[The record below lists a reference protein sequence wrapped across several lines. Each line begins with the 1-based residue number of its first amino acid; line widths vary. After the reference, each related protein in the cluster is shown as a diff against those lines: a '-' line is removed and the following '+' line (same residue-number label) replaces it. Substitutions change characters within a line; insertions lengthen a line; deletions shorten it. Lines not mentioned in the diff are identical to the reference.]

1 MGASSGSGES
11 RGFGLLHEKVQ
22 KWIWAQKWTD
32 LRDIQER
39 AICPVLAA
47 DKDII
52 IRAATAAGKT
62 EAAFL
67 PACSSLAHAPAES
80 IGILYIS
87 PLKALINDQH
97 RRLLGLCDVLELPL
111 TPWHGDVLQSVK
123 NKQCRN
129 PRGVVLITPESL
141 ESLLLNRGA
150 WCHTAFADLR
160 YVIIDEFHAFL
171 GSERGRQLQS
181 LLHRLEFLLG
191 RIVPR
196 VALSATLGD
205 MEQVAEALRPR
216 KVFPYEII
224 SSAASQ
230 SDVKIQ
236 VRGYREPAGNDCDQ
250 PGAFEHVTEDLF
262 RLLRGRSHLIFAN
275 SRKQTEEVAVA
286 LADRCAQQN
295 VPNEFFPH
303 HGSLSKELREGL
315 EKRLQEDRLP
325 TSAACTMTLELGI
338 DIGHVDSIAQVTAP
352 HSVSSLR
359 QRLGRSGRR
368 GEASILRM
376 FITENELTDKNH
388 VTDRLR
394 METFQCVAMINLLLK
409 KWCEPADVGQYHFST
424 LVQQVL
430 SVIGY
435 YGGVRADQLWN
446 LLCGTGPFGNVDQKI
461 LAVLLKALGAQELL
475 TQTQDGM
482 LVLGVRGER
491 MVEHFTFYTAF
502 NTPEEYRLE
511 HEDKALGSIPVTMP
525 LAIGQLVLFAGKR
538 WEVLHVAEEEK
549 RISLKPAKGGRP
561 PRFDGQGQVLHD
573 VIRQEMYALYRS
585 EYEPVFCN
593 KEALSMFE
601 EGRRCFRDLKLGV
614 SSLFQQGNTVHIFP
628 WLGDKTVNTITVVL
642 REAGLKAD
650 SFGGVIDVRDTD
662 INACITTIQSVISSP
677 RPTAWELAESIP
689 NTFSEKHDA
698 LIPKELRDL
707 NYGAKF
713 FDVDGAWRWFSTIS
727 IL

>member
-1 MGASSGSGES
+1 MGASSVSSGFS
-11 RGFGLLHEKVQ
+11 LLHEKVQ
-22 KWIWAQKWTD
+22 RWIWARKWTE

-39 AICPVLAA
+39 AITPVLAG

-52 IRAATAAGKT
+52 ISAATAAGKT

-67 PACSSLAHAPAES
+67 PACSSLARTPAKS

-87 PLKALINDQH
+87 PLKALINDQY
-97 RRLLGLCDVLELPL
+97 RRLLSLCDALELPL
-111 TPWHGDVLQSVK
+111 TPWHGDVLPSAK
-123 NKQCRN
+123 NKRLRDPQ
-129 PRGVVLITPESL
+129 GIVLITPESL

-191 RIVPR
+191 KIVPR

-205 MEQVAEALRPR
+205 MEQVADALRPH

-224 SSAASQ
+224 TSVASQ
-230 SDVKIQ
+230 NDVKIQ
-236 VRGYREPAGNDCDQ
+236 IRGYREPAGDDHDR
-250 PGAFEHVTEDLF
+250 PGAFERIIEDLF
-262 RLLRGRSHLIFAN
+262 RLLRGKSHLIFAN
-275 SRKQTEEVAVA
+275 SRKRTEEVAVA
-286 LADRCAQQN
+286 LADACAQHN

-376 FITENELTDKNH
+376 FITENELTDKSH

-409 KWCEPADVGQYHFST
+409 KWYEPAEAGQFHFST

-430 SVIGY
+430 SVVGY
-435 YGGVRADQLWN
+435 YGGVRADQLWS
-446 LLCGTGPFGNVDQKI
+446 LLCGTGPFGNVEQKI
-461 LAVLLKALGAQELL
+461 LAVLLRALGAQELL
-475 TQTQDGM
+475 TQTHDGL

-491 MVEHFTFYTAF
+491 MVENFTFYSAF

-511 HEDKALGSIPVTMP
+511 HEGRALGAIPVTMP
-525 LAIGQLVLFAGKR
+525 LTVGQLILFAGRR
-538 WEVLHVAEEEK
+538 WEVLQVAEEQK

-573 VIRQEMYALYRS
+573 VIRQEMRALYQS
-585 EYEPVFCN
+585 EYQPVFCN
-593 KEALSMFE
+593 QEALSLFE
-601 EGRRCFRDLKLGV
+601 EGRRCYRELELDAASIVQLG
-614 SSLFQQGNTVHIFP
+614 STIHIFP
-628 WLGDKTVNTITVVL
+628 WLGDKIVNTITVVL
-642 REAGLKAD
+642 RNSGLKAD
-650 SFGGVIDVRDTD
+650 SFGGVIDIRNAD
-662 INACITTIQSVISSP
+662 INAFNTSVQSALASP
-677 RPTAWELAESIP
+677 PPTAWQLAESIP
-689 NTFSEKHDA
+689 NTFTEKHDA

-727 IL
+727 T

>member
-1 MGASSGSGES
+1 MSVSSGSS
-11 RGFGLLHEKVQ
+11 GFNLLHEKVQ
-22 KWIWAQKWTD
+22 RWIWAQKWTE

-39 AICPVLAA
+39 AITPVLAGG
-47 DKDII
+47 KDII
-52 IRAATAAGKT
+52 ISAATAAGKT

-67 PACSSLAHAPAES
+67 PACSSLAHAPAKS

-87 PLKALINDQH
+87 PLKALINDQY
-97 RRLLGLCDVLELPL
+97 RRLLSLCDALELPL
-111 TPWHGDVLQSVK
+111 TPWHGDVLQSAK
-123 NKQCRN
+123 NKQLRD
-129 PRGVVLITPESL
+129 PLGIVLITPESL

-191 RIVPR
+191 KTVPR

-205 MEQVAEALRPR
+205 MEQVADALRPH

-224 SSAASQ
+224 SSAALQ

-236 VRGYREPAGNDCDQ
+236 VRGYCEPAGDDCDR
-250 PGAFEHVTEDLF
+250 PGAFERVTEDLF
-262 RLLRGRSHLIFAN
+262 RLLRGKSHLIFAN
-275 SRKQTEEVAVA
+275 SRKRTEEVAVA
-286 LADRCAQQN
+286 LADSCAQHN

-338 DIGHVDSIAQVTAP
+338 DIGHVDSIAQITAP

-376 FITENELTDKNH
+376 FITENELTNKSH

-409 KWCEPADVGQYHFST
+409 KWYEPADAGQFHFST

-430 SVIGY
+430 SVVGY
-435 YGGVRADQLWN
+435 YGGVRADQLWS
-446 LLCGTGPFGNVDQKI
+446 LLCGTGPFGNVEQKMF
-461 LAVLLKALGAQELL
+461 AALLRALGAQELL
-475 TQTQDGM
+475 TQTHDGL

-491 MVEHFTFYTAF
+491 MVEHFTFYSAF

-511 HEDKALGSIPVTMP
+511 HEGRALGSIPVTMP
-525 LAIGQLVLFAGKR
+525 LTVGQLILFAGKR
-538 WEVLHVAEEEK
+538 WEVLQVAEEEK

-573 VIRQEMYALYRS
+573 VIRKEMRALYQS
-585 EYEPVFCN
+585 EYQPVFCN
-593 KEALSMFE
+593 QEALSLFE
-601 EGRRCFRDLKLGV
+601 EGRRCYRELELDAASMVQLG
-614 SSLFQQGNTVHIFP
+614 STVHIFP
-628 WLGDKTVNTITVVL
+628 WLGDKAVNTITVVL
-642 REAGLKAD
+642 RNAGLKAD
-650 SFGGVIDVRDTD
+650 SFGGVIDVRDAD
-662 INACITTIQSVISSP
+662 VNACKTSVQAVLASP
-677 RPTAWELAESIP
+677 QPTAWQLAESIP
-689 NTFSEKHDA
+689 NTFTEKHDA

-727 IL
+727 T

>member
-1 MGASSGSGES
+1 MGASSRSGES

-22 KWIWAQKWTD
+22 RWIWAQKWTD

-52 IRAATAAGKT
+52 ISAATAAGKT

-67 PACSSLAHAPAES
+67 PACSSLAHAPTES

-87 PLKALINDQH
+87 PLKALINDQY

-111 TPWHGDVLQSVK
+111 TPWHGDVLQSAK
-123 NKQCRN
+123 HKQFRN

-141 ESLLLNRGA
+141 ESLLLNRGT

-224 SSAASQ
+224 SSTASQ

-236 VRGYREPAGNDCDQ
+236 VRGYREPAGDDCDQ

-376 FITENELTDKNH
+376 FITENELTDKSH

-446 LLCGTGPFGNVDQKI
+446 LLCGTGPFGNVEQKI
-461 LAVLLKALGAQELL
+461 FAVLLKALGVQELL
-475 TQTQDGM
+475 TQTHDGM

-491 MVEHFTFYTAF
+491 MVEHFAFYTAF

-511 HEDKALGSIPVTMP
+511 HEGKALGSIPVTMP
-525 LAIGQLVLFAGKR
+525 LAVGQLILFAGKR

-561 PRFDGQGQVLHD
+561 PRFDGLGQVLHD
-573 VIRQEMYALYRS
+573 VIRQEMHALYTS

-593 KEALSMFE
+593 KEALSLFE
-601 EGRRCFRDLKLGV
+601 DGRRCFWDLKLDA

-628 WLGDKTVNTITVVL
+628 WLGDKVVNTITIVL
-642 REAGLKAD
+642 RMAGLKAD
-650 SFGGVIDVRDTD
+650 SFSGVIDVRDTD
-662 INACITTIQSVISSP
+662 INACITAIQSVMSSP
-677 RPTAWELAESIP
+677 RPTVWELAESIP
-689 NTFSEKHDA
+689 
-698 LIPKELRDL
+698 
-707 NYGAKF
+707 
-713 FDVDGAWRWFSTIS
+713 
-727 IL
+727 